1 MRGAVLY
8 DRMSSTCAWGEHPHV
23 RLDNICCNNY
33 YSAVPSSI
41 RQQIKQR
48 RAFVSPEQ
56 EAMLGIRMVAARIVA
71 PWERFLKSE
80 ADLTTSQYN
89 VLRILRGSHPK
100 SLTAGEIGERTIAR
114 EPDITRLVDR
124 LDARGLVR
132 RARSE
137 QDRRVVEVEITG
149 KGLELLRQLEPHSQR
164 MPRALIG
171 HVAPRKLRQL
181 SKLLAEV
188 RDGMGTYP

>member
-1 MRGAVLY
+1 MQ
-8 DRMSSTCAWGEHPHV
+8 
-23 RLDNICCNNY
+23 
-33 YSAVPSSI
+33 PSI
-41 RQQIKQR
+41 GRQLKQR

-56 EAMLGIRMVAARIVA
+56 EAMLGIRMVAARILA

-80 ADLTTSQYN
+80 ADLTASQYN

-100 SLTAGEIGERTIAR
+100 ALTAGEIGERTIAR

-124 LDARGLVR
+124 LDARGLVK

-149 KGLELLRQLEPHSQR
+149 KGLELLRELEPHSQR

-188 RDGMGTYP
+188 LDGMGTYP

>member
-1 MRGAVLY
+1 MP
-8 DRMSSTCAWGEHPHV
+8 STIG
-23 RLDNICCNNY
+23 
-33 YSAVPSSI
+33 
-41 RQQIKQR
+41 QQLKQR
-48 RAFVSPEQ
+48 RAFGSPEQ

-71 PWERFLKSE
+71 PWERFLSAQ

-114 EPDITRLVDR
+114 DPDITRLVDR
-124 LDARGLVR
+124 LDARGLVKR
-132 RARSE
+132 ERSE

-149 KGLELLRQLEPHSQR
+149 KGLALLRELDPHAQR
-164 MPRALIG
+164 MPAALIG
-171 HVAPRKLRQL
+171 HMGPRKLRQL

-188 RDGMGTYP
+188 MAGMGNFP